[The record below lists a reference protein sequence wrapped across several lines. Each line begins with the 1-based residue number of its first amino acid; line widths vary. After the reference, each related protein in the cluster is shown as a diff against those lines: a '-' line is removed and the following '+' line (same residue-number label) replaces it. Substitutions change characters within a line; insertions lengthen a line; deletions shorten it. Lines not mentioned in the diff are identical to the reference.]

1 MNTGGHNRDEM
12 SQDLSGSVAKNFVIY
27 VCMLIIAGLQFV
39 VAYQHIDSSQMFLR
53 MFLLAIVEAGLAV
66 MFFMHMWMER
76 RNFFVTV
83 AVGLIFVL
91 TMMNMIWSDSFRLL
105 RFQLLK

>member
-1 MNTGGHNRDEM
+1 MTTAGH
-12 SQDLSGSVAKNFVIY
+12 SQDETSKDLGGSIAKNFVIY
-27 VCMLIIAGLQFV
+27 VCLLLIAGLQFV
-39 VAYQHIDSSQMFLR
+39 VAYQHIDPAQMFLR

-83 AVGLIFVL
+83 AIGLFFVL
-91 TMMNMIWSDSFRLL
+91 AMMNMIWSDSFRLL
-105 RFQLLK
+105 HFRLLK

>member
-12 SQDLSGSVAKNFVIY
+12 PKDLSGSVAKNFVIY

-39 VAYQHIDSSQMFLR
+39 VAYQHIDSSQMVLR
-53 MFLLAIVEAGLAV
+53 MSLLAIVEAGLAV
-66 MFFMHMWMER
+66 MFFMHLGTER

-91 TMMNMIWSDSFRLL
+91 SMMNMIWSDSFRLL